1 MNNVKFREPL
11 KGLSM
16 FSNVGLAE
24 TYLAELGIDIVVAN
38 ELLEERA
45 KFYKHLYPNTN
56 MIVGDITD
64 ENDVPTESNLQVVK
78 TDAGGFR
85 LDGQT
90 TLRDINRHFKWELS
104 DDKASTLA
112 GYILYEVERI
122 PSVGETFVIDGFS
135 FTVVSKN
142 RNRLAVIEIL
152 PPAS

>member
-64 ENDVPTESNLQVVK
+64 ESIFES
-78 TDAGGFR
+78 
-85 LDGQT
+85 
-90 TLRDINRHFKWELS
+90 
-104 DDKASTLA
+104 
-112 GYILYEVERI
+112 
-122 PSVGETFVIDGFS
+122 
-135 FTVVSKN
+135 VVSSAKTAAVDFMIATPPCQGMSCAGTKDPN
-142 RNRLAVIEIL
+142 DPRNFLIYYAIEAIKRVQPL
-152 PPAS
+152 